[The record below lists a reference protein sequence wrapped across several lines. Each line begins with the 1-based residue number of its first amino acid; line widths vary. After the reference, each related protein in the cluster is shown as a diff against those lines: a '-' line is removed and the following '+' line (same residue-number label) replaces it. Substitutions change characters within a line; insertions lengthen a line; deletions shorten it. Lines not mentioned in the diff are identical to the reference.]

1 METIEE
7 YLETQVPLVRRNADI
22 VSKRE
27 LGQDFMLHI
36 ARKPKRY
43 YYPRIS
49 KRQMDAEDMSVPRIT
64 VSDSLLGCITG
75 YSAIG
80 TNFFSVRDSGLIIT
94 KIDFDTALKPNNK
107 LVPDVDKSNEHWL
120 VTYSKDTAKY
130 KVVPIGKIFI
140 HKATY
145 TRTSGEDF
153 IESIAEL
160 YIELDT
166 DDVIRV
172 SSDGKLTASRGYWKL
187 VMDFINDEAIELTAI
202 SPKEFEAKKKVS
214 AALLSI
220 SDPMPNISRW

>member
-7 YLETQVPLVRRNADI
+7 YLETQIPKVRRNASI
-22 VSKRE
+22 VSKHE
-27 LGQDFMLHI
+27 LDQDFMLHI
-36 ARKPKRY
+36 AKKPKRH

-49 KRQMDAEDMSVPRIT
+49 KRQMDGEDMSVPRIT
-64 VSDSLLGCITG
+64 VSDSLVGCIIG
-75 YSAIG
+75 YSSMPHD
-80 TNFFSVRDSGLIIT
+80 FFSVKNSGLIIT
-94 KIDFDTALKPNNK
+94 KIDFDYALKPNSK
-107 LVPDVDKSNEHWL
+107 LVPDVGRSNEHWL

-140 HKATY
+140 HRATY
-145 TRTSGEDF
+145 TRSSGEYF
-153 IESIAEL
+153 LKGIAEL
-160 YIELDT
+160 YIQLDT

-172 SSDGKLTASRGYWKL
+172 SYGGKLTASRGYWKL
-187 VMDFINDEAIELTAI
+187 VMDFINNEAIELTTI